1 MKLFETLNEETF
13 ALFAARHYYSPAC
26 IDADE
31 FHEDLKR
38 FKYVKRLLNRYI
50 ENKVL
55 SERLIL
61 NHLIV
66 IFNVFGVPAGLKMME
81 YKMEEKHQ
89 RVLRPFYI
97 FLNVLPT
104 INYSEIGLDPII
116 VERLR
121 SI

>member
-13 ALFAARHYYSPAC
+13 TLFAARHYYSPSC

-38 FKYVKRLLNRYI
+38 FKYIKRLLNRYI
-50 ENKVL
+50 ENKIL

-81 YKMEEKHQ
+81 YKMDAKHWV
-89 RVLRPFYI
+89 VLKPFLLFLDIVSSDKLERIELDQYI
-97 FLNVLPT
+97 V
-104 INYSEIGLDPII
+104 DK
-116 VERLR
+116 LR